1 MNPLSRLKQMR
12 KAHRLYDELIR
23 GETTLL
29 VESFPFVR
37 EAFTQTVIVTEPAL
51 PAPEPPPPPPKKP
64 PAPPKIS
71 YHARS
76 EEDDLRDALDIG
88 FGELRFD
95 PVADTEKQSEQ
106 P

>member
-12 KAHRLYDELIR
+12 KAHRLYDELVR

-37 EAFTQTVIVTEPAL
+37 EAFTQTVIVTELAP

-88 FGELRFD
+88 FGELKFD
-95 PVADTEKQSEQ
+95 GVEKEDKQRL
-106 P
+106 

>member
-37 EAFTQTVIVTEPAL
+37 EAFTQTVIVTEPA
-51 PAPEPPPPPPKKP
+51 PPVPEPPPPPPKKP
-64 PAPPKIS
+64 PAPPKIR

-88 FGELRFD
+88 FGELKFD
-95 PVADTEKQSEQ
+95 GEKTKDAR
-106 P
+106 